1 MQNIL
6 VLINAGK
13 PGAEEAAALLKPWLA
28 DRAHVT
34 IVALADSTLRTDAD
48 LVVVLGGDGSILK
61 AARMLAGQEV
71 PVLGINLGKLGYL
84 AEFTVQEFCDK
95 FDALAAGQLPISRRI
110 MLLVRCETAAGRTS
124 EYRILNDVLVAGGE
138 AHRMV
143 GVAAFIDGEEVTTYH
158 GDGVL
163 VSTPTGST
171 AYCLAAGGPILMPG
185 LDALVLVPIC
195 PHSLTH
201 RPIVVRPDSEVMLV
215 PNGLQKE
222 AMCVV
227 DGQQQVRL
235 AAGDRVRICRA
246 TGEFLLV
253 HNPDRQPFATLRE
266 KLVWGQP
273 PRYR

>member
-1 MQNIL
+1 M
-6 VLINAGK
+6 G
-13 PGAEEAAALLKPWLA
+13 
-28 DRAHVT
+28 
-34 IVALADSTLRTDAD
+34 
-48 LVVVLGGDGSILK
+48 
-61 AARMLAGQEV
+61 
-71 PVLGINLGKLGYL
+71 
-84 AEFTVQEFCDK
+84 
-95 FDALAAGQLPISRRI
+95 
-110 MLLVRCETAAGRTS
+110 
-124 EYRILNDVLVAGGE
+124 
-138 AHRMV
+138 